1 MDLQTQV
8 MIITAVCAIASVVVG
23 IVGVRLYGN
32 EK

>member
-8 MIITAVCAIASVVVG
+8 TIITAICAFASVITA
-23 IVGVRLYGN
+23 IVGVRLYG